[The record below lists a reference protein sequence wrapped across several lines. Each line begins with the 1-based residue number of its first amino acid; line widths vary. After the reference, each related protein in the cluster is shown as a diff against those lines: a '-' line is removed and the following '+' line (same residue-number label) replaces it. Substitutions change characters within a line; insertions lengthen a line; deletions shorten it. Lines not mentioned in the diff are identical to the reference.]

1 MELSAFGRRLTSDS
15 GTRSLMD
22 DLGDIASAG
31 GGIMNLGGGNP
42 SLIPAAEA
50 VFRRRMRAFLERD
63 RAFERAIGA
72 YGGPDGDRDFARALA
87 GFLQEELGWAVTERN
102 IALTNGSQSAFV
114 ALFNLLAGPMSD
126 GRPARRIL
134 LPLAPEY
141 IGYADIGFAPG
152 VLTACRSTI
161 RELGDQLFKYGVD
174 FDALEAVD
182 RIGAICLSRPTNPT
196 GNVVTDAEVE
206 RLRAVARA
214 RGVPLILD
222 NAYGS
227 PFPGIVFGRATPVW
241 DEQTVVCLSLSKL
254 GLPAFRTG
262 IVIANEDIIEAL
274 VAATAIFCLSPG
286 GLGPAF
292 AADLV
297 ASREVLALVRDVIRP
312 HYADRA
318 RRAVDRLRAGLEAYD
333 VRIHRPEGA
342 FFLWLWMR
350 GLPVTNAA
358 LYERLK
364 ARGVIVVSGHYF
376 FPGLEADDWPHKR
389 ECIRISYADDW
400 ERIERGLDIIVDEV
414 RRAYDGVSPRAAA
427 DQDEA

>member
-72 YGGPDGDRDFARALA
+72 YGGPDGDRGFARALA
-87 GFLQEELGWAVTERN
+87 GFLQDELGWAVTERN

-182 RIGAICLSRPTNPT
+182 G
-196 GNVVTDAEVE
+196 
-206 RLRAVARA
+206 
-214 RGVPLILD
+214 
-222 NAYGS
+222 
-227 PFPGIVFGRATPVW
+227 
-241 DEQTVVCLSLSKL
+241 
-254 GLPAFRTG
+254 
-262 IVIANEDIIEAL
+262 
-274 VAATAIFCLSPG
+274 
-286 GLGPAF
+286 
-292 AADLV
+292 
-297 ASREVLALVRDVIRP
+297 
-312 HYADRA
+312 
-318 RRAVDRLRAGLEAYD
+318 
-333 VRIHRPEGA
+333 
-342 FFLWLWMR
+342 
-350 GLPVTNAA
+350 
-358 LYERLK
+358 
-364 ARGVIVVSGHYF
+364 
-376 FPGLEADDWPHKR
+376 
-389 ECIRISYADDW
+389 
-400 ERIERGLDIIVDEV
+400 
-414 RRAYDGVSPRAAA
+414 
-427 DQDEA
+427 